1 MWCVASVPEDPEQR
15 PPADPVLRAFA
26 RHDRNRNGVIE
37 VNELAGVLRELG
49 FFQGMPPERVQ
60 AAVLEELRKADR
72 DGDFAIS
79 FDEFRPYF
87 HHLCMVAAKRGH
99 LPRPL
104 QRPAHDYQQAQ
115 RKGGSSGGYSG
126 GTVVAAAA
134 LGAAGVAAGAYV
146 GANAGEI
153 GAAGAGAVDFLGDGA
168 SAAWDGLQGGLD
180 GAGAAMAGGVGG
192 AMSSVGDFLGDA
204 LGSIGDFL

>member
-1 MWCVASVPEDPEQR
+1 MGCVASVPEEPQ

-37 VNELAGVLRELG
+37 ANELAGVLRELG

-87 HHLCMVAAKRGH
+87 HHLCTVAAKRGH
-99 LPRPL
+99 LPRPMA
-104 QRPAHDYQQAQ
+104 QPAHDYQQRQ
-115 RKGGSSGGYSG
+115 SKKGGGGGYSG
-126 GTVVAAAA
+126 KTVVAAAA
-134 LGAAGVAAGAYV
+134 LGAGGVAAGAYA
-146 GANAGEI
+146 GAHAGEI
-153 GAAGAGAVDFLGDGA
+153 AGAAGGAVDFLGSGA
-168 SAAWDGLQGGLD
+168 SSAWEGMQGAVGGGGEALAS
-180 GAGAAMAGGVGG
+180 GAAGAMG
-192 AMSSVGDFLGDA
+192 SVGDFLGDA
-204 LGSIGDFL
+204 LGAIGDFL

>member
-1 MWCVASVPEDPEQR
+1 MGWVASVPEDPEQR

-99 LPRPL
+99 LPRPM
-104 QRPAHDYQQAQ
+104 QQPAHNYQQAQ
-115 RKGGSSGGYSG
+115 KKGGSGGGGGYSG

-134 LGAAGVAAGAYV
+134 LGATGVAAGAYV

-168 SAAWDGLQGGLD
+168 SSAWDGLQGG
-180 GAGAAMAGGVGG
+180 AGDALASGVGG
-192 AMSSVGDFLGDA
+192 AMGSVGDFLGDA
-204 LGSIGDFL
+204 LGSLGDFL